1 MLTSFFVR
9 GNKVGIRDT
18 RRAIFANRRRTESK
32 DFVQRQHPPEQ
43 GRTRMETIERLAQ
56 ILARDRVIGVVGLSP
71 RPDRP
76 SYTTSRYMQQQGY
89 RIVPVNPQAA
99 DSGEKILGETVYAS
113 LTDAAEALRAE
124 GVRIQMVDCFRRSGD
139 IPPIAEEAVAIGA
152 NSLWMQL
159 GIEND
164 EAAAV
169 ALAAGLDVVMDRCV
183 KIEHQRWQ
191 MRGDHASRQTSRR

>member
-1 MLTSFFVR
+1 
-9 GNKVGIRDT
+9 
-18 RRAIFANRRRTESK
+18 
-32 DFVQRQHPPEQ
+32 
-43 GRTRMETIERLAQ
+43 METIERLAQ
-56 ILARDRVIGVVGLSP
+56 ILARDRVIAVVGLSP

-76 SYTTSRYMQQQGY
+76 SFTTSRYMQQHGY

-99 DSGEKILGETVYAS
+99 DSGEPILGETVYAS
-113 LTDAAEALRAE
+113 LTEAADALRTE
-124 GVRIQMVDCFRRSGD
+124 GVQIQMVDCFRRSAD

-164 EAAAV
+164 DAAAA

-191 MRGDHASRQTSRR
+191 MLGAGQS

>member
-1 MLTSFFVR
+1 
-9 GNKVGIRDT
+9 
-18 RRAIFANRRRTESK
+18 
-32 DFVQRQHPPEQ
+32 
-43 GRTRMETIERLAQ
+43 METIERLGQ

-76 SYTTSRYMQQQGY
+76 SHTTSRYMQQHGY
-89 RIVPVNPQAA
+89 RIVPINPQAA

-113 LTDAAEALRAE
+113 LTDAADALRAQ
-124 GVRIQMVDCFRRSGD
+124 GVKIQMVDCFRRSGD
-139 IPPIAEEAVAIGA
+139 IAPIADEAVAIGA

-191 MRGDHASRQTSRR
+191 MQGGHPRTRVDARPPR

>member
-1 MLTSFFVR
+1 
-9 GNKVGIRDT
+9 
-18 RRAIFANRRRTESK
+18 
-32 DFVQRQHPPEQ
+32 
-43 GRTRMETIERLAQ
+43 METMERLGK

-139 IPPIAEEAVAIGA
+139 IPPIAEEAIAIGA
-152 NSLWMQL
+152 HSLWMQL

-191 MRGDHASRQTSRR
+191 MQGGDAPAQANRR

>member
-1 MLTSFFVR
+1 MIPSTTAPALSGR
-9 GNKVGIRDT
+9 IRMDT
-18 RRAIFANRRRTESK
+18 
-32 DFVQRQHPPEQ
+32 
-43 GRTRMETIERLAQ
+43 MERLGQ

-76 SYTTSRYMQQQGY
+76 SHTTSRYMQQHGY
-89 RIVPVNPQAA
+89 RIVPINPEAA
-99 DSGEKILGETVYAS
+99 DAGATILGEPVYAS
-113 LTDAAEALRAE
+113 LTEAADALRTE
-124 GVRIQMVDCFRRSGD
+124 GLRIQMVDCFRRSGD
-139 IPPIAEEAVAIGA
+139 IPPIADEAVAIGA

-164 EAAAV
+164 DAAAV

-191 MRGDHASRQTSRR
+191 MQGGHPRASVDAPPLRAPLPKR

>member
-1 MLTSFFVR
+1 
-9 GNKVGIRDT
+9 
-18 RRAIFANRRRTESK
+18 
-32 DFVQRQHPPEQ
+32 
-43 GRTRMETIERLAQ
+43 METMERLGK

-139 IPPIAEEAVAIGA
+139 IPPIADEAVAIGA

-159 GIEND
+159 GIENE

-191 MRGDHASRQTSRR
+191 MQGGDTAAQANRR

>member
-1 MLTSFFVR
+1 
-9 GNKVGIRDT
+9 
-18 RRAIFANRRRTESK
+18 
-32 DFVQRQHPPEQ
+32 
-43 GRTRMETIERLAQ
+43 METIERLGK

-76 SYTTSRYMQQQGY
+76 SYTTSLYMQRQGY

-99 DSGEKILGETVYAS
+99 DSGETILGETVYAN
-113 LTDAAEALRAE
+113 LTDAAEALRAQ

-183 KIEHQRWQ
+183 KIEHQRWEMQ
-191 MRGDHASRQTSRR
+191 GGDASAHANRR

>member
-1 MLTSFFVR
+1 
-9 GNKVGIRDT
+9 
-18 RRAIFANRRRTESK
+18 
-32 DFVQRQHPPEQ
+32 
-43 GRTRMETIERLAQ
+43 METIERLGQ
-56 ILARDRVIGVVGLSP
+56 ILTRDRVIGVVGLSP

-99 DSGEKILGETVYAS
+99 DAREKILGETVYAS

-124 GVRIQMVDCFRRSGD
+124 GVQIQMVDCFRRSGD
-139 IPPIAEEAVAIGA
+139 IPPIAQEAVAIGA

-164 EAAAV
+164 EAAAF

-191 MRGDHASRQTSRR
+191 MQGGVASTQANRR

>member
-1 MLTSFFVR
+1 
-9 GNKVGIRDT
+9 
-18 RRAIFANRRRTESK
+18 
-32 DFVQRQHPPEQ
+32 
-43 GRTRMETIERLAQ
+43 METIERLAQ
-56 ILARDRVIGVVGLSP
+56 ILARDRVIAVVGLSP

-76 SYTTSRYMQQQGY
+76 SFTTSRYMQQHGY

-99 DSGEKILGETVYAS
+99 DSGATILGEPVYAS
-113 LTDAAEALRAE
+113 LTEAADALRAE
-124 GVRIQMVDCFRRSGD
+124 GVRIQMVDCFRRSAD
-139 IPPIAEEAVAIGA
+139 IPPIADEAVAIGA

-164 EAAAV
+164 DAAAV

-191 MRGDHASRQTSRR
+191 MLGAGQS